1 MMAPYKV
8 QKVFNDV
15 LQLTKV
21 RNLKMFTHLKSLVAE
36 TPLPARNQ
44 SVVNVY
50 IEDGVEK
57 LLLLLA
63 LVQQMHFQRFICRR
77 LIHTTK

>member
-1 MMAPYKV
+1 
-8 QKVFNDV
+8 
-15 LQLTKV
+15 
-21 RNLKMFTHLKSLVAE
+21 VAE

-44 SVVNVY
+44 SIVNVY

-63 LVQQMHFQRFICRR
+63 LVQQMHFQRFIRRR